1 MPPIV
6 AFVRLLEKR
15 QVTIETNVLSHH
27 EEAPLAR
34 QTDKRFGRFD
44 CQSTGPCWL
53 LHNLKRTAEVQRAR
67 ALLRLGDCA
76 KIALRGS
83 AVGSCVLVERRG
95 THWPSSSV
103 PRDPTVSRNLAD
115 LASVPTEP
123 IPLSVLTGFLGSG
136 KTTFLSR
143 VLAVPDL
150 RDTAVIVSEFGAI
163 ALDHLLLEAAV
174 DDVLELPN
182 GCTCCAVHQGLAD
195 SFYRLL
201 RARQAIAGRPPFR
214 RIALE
219 TSGLADPGPVLYTLS
234 ADAFLEASLRLDRV
248 VTTVDAVIGSETL
261 EQYPE
266 AAAQAAVADFLLI
279 TKTDLSPVPDAL
291 VQRLASLNTTAPIVD
306 ASDADAGAILFGGSP
321 KALPRPRLSATVA
334 HAHGIYALSVRLQR
348 PMTRLGFAMALGGL
362 ARDHGEKLL
371 RVKGVVEFADRPGG
385 PAAIHAVQHA
395 LYPPRWLERWP
406 DADRISRLV
415 FVVRDLEPDEILRRF
430 AAGEPARITSPA
442 GGT

>member
-1 MPPIV
+1 M
-6 AFVRLLEKR
+6 
-15 QVTIETNVLSHH
+15 
-27 EEAPLAR
+27 
-34 QTDKRFGRFD
+34 
-44 CQSTGPCWL
+44 
-53 LHNLKRTAEVQRAR
+53 
-67 ALLRLGDCA
+67 
-76 KIALRGS
+76 
-83 AVGSCVLVERRG
+83 
-95 THWPSSSV
+95 
-103 PRDPTVSRNLAD
+103 SRNLAD
-115 LASVPTEP
+115 LAGVPTEP

-182 GCTCCAVHQGLAD
+182 GCTCCAVRQGLAD

-201 RARQAIAGRPPFR
+201 RSRQAIADRPPFR

-261 EQYPE
+261 DRYPE
-266 AAAQAAVADFLLI
+266 AAAQSAVADLLLI
-279 TKTDLSPVPDAL
+279 TKTDLSPAPDEL

-306 ASDADAGAILFGGSP
+306 AGDADANTILFGGSP
-321 KALPRPRLSATVA
+321 KALPRTRLSAA
-334 HAHGIYALSVRLQR
+334 AIHAHGIYSLSVRLQR

-371 RVKGVVEFADRPGG
+371 RVKGLVEFADRPGG
-385 PAAIHAVQHA
+385 PAAIHAVQHT

-406 DADRISRLV
+406 DADRVSRLV

-430 AAGEPARITSPA
+430 AAGEPACITSPA
-442 GGT
+442 GAL